1 MKLYKWWRIPWIFR
15 VVIHPDVELDL
26 VDKKGF
32 PDHAKIM
39 GWVAFLVDVVLI
51 WTRHTPPLGHFIVL
65 NSVVFGWI
73 GMRAF
78 LASKTATA
86 TETVLVKMESHEGNP
101 GDTKFVD

>member
-1 MKLYKWWRIPWIFR
+1 MNWKWWRIPWLFR

-26 VDKKGF
+26 VDKDGN

-39 GWVAFLVDVVLI
+39 GWVAFLADIGLI
-51 WTRHTPPLGHFIVL
+51 VADFTPPLGHFIVL

-78 LASKTATA
+78 LAARSV
-86 TETVLVKMESHEGNP
+86 TVNESVNVMVQRSEGNP
-101 GDTKFVD
+101 EDVKFVD